1 MRRQFVT
8 LAGTLGFAF
17 LGLAGSGSA
26 NATALGST
34 SLRPAADSI
43 ASVEKT
49 ACWRQGWHGWGWYP
63 CGGPVVVAPA
73 PVVVAPGPAAVVV
86 APGPGPCYGRGW
98 HRVCNG
104 WGHCWRACN

>member
-1 MRRQFVT
+1 MRTLFVT

-17 LGLAGSGSA
+17 LGLVGSGSA
-26 NATALGST
+26 NAAPLGST
-34 SLRPAADSI
+34 SVHIAADTI

-63 CGGPVVVAPA
+63 CGAPVVVAPVVVAPA
-73 PVVVAPGPAAVVV
+73 PVVV

-98 HRVCNG
+98 HRVCNA
-104 WGHCWRACN
+104 WGRCWRACN